1 MHVLGLVTFEF
12 FSFFHSFISSLVEDE
27 VPKVYSGGRPV
38 GSGEKARLGSRG
50 YESRPM
56 EACDD
61 SELVGDGLVM
71 SLEQEPAGI
80 RSRGTMTSQRA

>member
-1 MHVLGLVTFEF
+1 
-12 FSFFHSFISSLVEDE
+12 
-27 VPKVYSGGRPV
+27 
-38 GSGEKARLGSRG
+38 
-50 YESRPM
+50 M

-80 RSRGTMTSQRA
+80 RSRGTMTSQRAWGGQRVPAAAPPLPPAAPLQARALRARGDADHDVNKGG